1 MLQHSWRATKDPRF
15 QQAFEILL
23 ADLPDEGDDAAAEG
37 GAEAMSTS
45 NDNEDL

>member
-23 ADLPDEGDDAAAEG
+23 ADLADEGDVAAEG